1 MEVRGEEA
9 VTLMWN
15 EYQGVKVEICQE
27 TVRARHPRH
36 GYDQKKMWDLEQA
49 SLLLLADET
58 YLVVCDCGYNGLT
71 GKKPYVKPEGP
82 YKDIT
87 KQVDSVMAH
96 KSATHWVKIAR
107 GSLYSDA
114 EIKTVI
120 SIYLKWKQI
129 GGEDWNQ
136 RALDEIDLFGIKSR
150 SGGKVTPSAVRN
162 VLSRYRHQDKFR
174 NVGPAPVSVEARAT
188 LDQQIQEAAAKA
200 VRDARF
206 RHSVA
211 TEARITQTKRGIKR
225 RTPIDFDKI
234 VQQHEADK
242 AFRERLAPEKAPELT
257 QETTVPSTLSFG
269 SPIESAAPV
278 QKLVRQT
285 VVPVDKP
292 VIVPTPRVP
301 EVVFEKSDFEL
312 VAEIEEGVPLF
323 RYKGGPLMVG
333 KKAKI
338 QVEA

>member
-1 MEVRGEEA
+1 
-9 VTLMWN
+9 MWD
-15 EYQGVKVEICQE
+15 EYQGVKVEICQD
-27 TVRARHPRH
+27 TVKARHPRH

-96 KSATHWVKIAR
+96 KSATHWVKVTR

-136 RALDEIDLFGIKSR
+136 RALDEIDLSGIKSR

-174 NVGPAPVSVEARAT
+174 NVGPAPVLAEARAT
-188 LDQQIQEAAAKA
+188 LDEQIREAAAKA
-200 VRDARF
+200 TRGSRF

-211 TEARITQTKRGIKR
+211 TEARITQTKR
-225 RTPIDFDKI
+225 RTAIDFDKI

-242 AFRERLAPEKAPELT
+242 AFRERLAPEKAPELI
-257 QETTVPSTLSFG
+257 QETTEVPTLNFG
-269 SPIESAAPV
+269 SPIESAAPL

-285 VVPVDKP
+285 VVPVDAP
-292 VIVPTPRVP
+292 VVVPAPRTP

-323 RYKGGPLMVG
+323 RYKGGPLMIG